1 MGLARSKGNLEIAK
15 QENSVILLEK
25 DYKQTYKGF
34 DPKTRDSNLKFF
46 KKIIWIAVSI

>member
-34 DPKTRDSNLKFF
+34 DPKTRDL
-46 KKIIWIAVSI
+46 ID